1 MGKKKQKTKLRKRG
15 LPPGT
20 LVYTGDRDAHP
31 AHVLTIA
38 YNEIDYTE
46 INGFD
51 DAFLLQHKEFVRW
64 IDVRGLTDTTL
75 IEKIGHEFTIHPLA
89 LEDVLNTGQR
99 AKLDEYENGLFFSLP
114 NLRFDHDNLEI
125 IAEQVSIFVGNRF
138 VLSFQED
145 PDDTFAFIRNRCSES
160 IGRLRKKSSD
170 YLAYSLVDNIVD
182 GYYLVLDDIENHLG
196 QLEENL
202 HTNGANPVSK
212 ARIFE
217 LKRVVNQLRQ
227 RLLPLRDA
235 VTRFYRTDSELI
247 DDANRLYLRDVVDH
261 VAQLIDGVDNEREI
275 LAGIEA
281 LFHAEA
287 SNRLNHSMRLLTVIS
302 TIFIPLTFIVGI
314 YGMNFDNM
322 PELRQPNGYFIVLGI
337 MGCLMVGM
345 MAYFKVK
352 KWL

>member
-1 MGKKKQKTKLRKRG
+1 MSKKKQKTKLRKRG

-20 LVYTGDRDAHP
+20 LVYTGDREAHP

-38 YNEIDYTE
+38 YNESDYKE
-46 INGFD
+46 INAFD
-51 DAFLLQHKEFVRW
+51 DKFLHQHQDLVRW
-64 IDVRGLTDTTL
+64 IDVRGLTDTAL
-75 IEKIGHEFTIHPLA
+75 IEKIGHEFSIHPLA

-114 NLRFDHDNLEI
+114 SLRFDHDNFEL
-125 IAEQVSIFVGNRF
+125 IAEQVSLFVGNRF
-138 VLSFQED
+138 LLSFQED

-160 IGRLRKKSSD
+160 IGRLRKKGSD

-182 GYYLVLDDIENHLG
+182 GYYLVLDDIESQLG

-212 ARIFE
+212 ARIFD
-217 LKRVVNQLRQ
+217 LKRVVNQLRH

-235 VTRFYRTDSELI
+235 VNRFYRTDSELI
-247 DDANRLYLRDVVDH
+247 DEANHLYIRDVVDH

-287 SNRLNHSMRLLTVIS
+287 SNRLNYSIRLLTVIS
-302 TIFIPLTFIVGI
+302 TIFIPLTFIAGI

-322 PELRQPNGYFIVLGI
+322 PELRQPNGYFVVLGFMGSI
-337 MGCLMVGM
+337 MIGMLM
-345 MAYFKVK
+345 YFKVK